1 MTISSDPLPPDLALS
16 DAAPVLSET
25 TTAWMPRLGAPA
37 MPFRVRT
44 TRGERSLADYR
55 GRWLLLFSHPA
66 DFTPV
71 CTSEFIAFAR
81 AHSRFQALGC
91 DLLGL
96 SVDSLF
102 AHLAWVRSI
111 EAGFGVEIPFP
122 IAEDI
127 SMGLA
132 RAYGMLHP
140 ADTSTATVRGSF
152 LIDPTCT
159 IRMLSYYPMTTGRS
173 VEELLRTL
181 AALQESDASGLSTPA
196 DWRPGEEGVLPPPL
210 TVQEAAARSAAGA
223 PDWYYLSQARAKP

>member
-1 MTISSDPLPPDLALS
+1 MTRPSDTPQETPPPNATSAAL
-16 DAAPVLSET
+16 DAAYR
-25 TTAWMPRLGAPA
+25 MPRLGEPA
-37 MPFRVRT
+37 IPFQVRT
-44 TRGERSLADYR
+44 TLGERTLSDYR

-71 CTSEFIAFAR
+71 CTSEFICFAR
-81 AHSRFQALGC
+81 AHDRFQALGC
-91 DLLGL
+91 ELLGL

-111 EAGFGVEIPFP
+111 EAEFGVPIPFP

-127 SMGLA
+127 SMAMA
-132 RAYGMLHP
+132 RAYGMVHP

-152 LIDPTCT
+152 LIDPAGI

-196 DWRPGEEGVLPPPL
+196 DWRPGQEGVLPPPV
-210 TVQEAAARSAAGA
+210 TIQEAAARKDAGA
-223 PDWYYLSQARAKP
+223 PAWYYLPQAVDKR

>member
-1 MTISSDPLPPDLALS
+1 MR
-16 DAAPVLSET
+16 DAAPALPEAATGWV
-25 TTAWMPRLGAPA
+25 PRLGAAA

-81 AHSRFQALGC
+81 AHGRFQALGC
-91 DLLGL
+91 ELLGL

-152 LIDPTCT
+152 LIDPSGS

-196 DWRPGEEGVLPPPL
+196 DWRPGEAGVLPPPL

-223 PDWYYLSQARAKP
+223 PDWYYLSRAARP

>member
-1 MTISSDPLPPDLALS
+1 MPIPPDAPPPEPALR
-16 DAAPVLSET
+16 DAAPALPEAATGWV
-25 TTAWMPRLGAPA
+25 PRLGAAA

-81 AHSRFQALGC
+81 AHGRFQALGC
-91 DLLGL
+91 ELLGL

-152 LIDPTCT
+152 LIDPSGT

-181 AALQESDASGLSTPA
+181 AALQESDASAPPRPTGGPA
-196 DWRPGEEGVLPPPL
+196 RTGCC
-210 TVQEAAARSAAGA
+210 R
-223 PDWYYLSQARAKP
+223 RR

>member
-1 MTISSDPLPPDLALS
+1 MSPHPTPSPNALS
-16 DAAPVLSET
+16 EAAPASSET
-25 TTAWMPRLGAPA
+25 AARLPRLGEPA
-37 MPFRVRT
+37 IPFRVRT
-44 TRGERSLADYR
+44 TRGERSLAEYR

-81 AHSRFQALGC
+81 AHPRFQALGC

-111 EAGFGVEIPFP
+111 EAGFGVAIPFP

-127 SMGLA
+127 SMALA
-132 RAYGMLHP
+132 RAYGMIHP
-140 ADTSTATVRGSF
+140 GDASTATVRGSF
-152 LIDPTCT
+152 LIDPAGVV
-159 IRMLSYYPMTTGRS
+159 RMLSYYPMSTGRS

-196 DWRPGEEGVLPPPL
+196 EWRPGEEGVLPPP
-210 TVQEAAARSAAGA
+210 TTQQEAEARSGAGA
-223 PDWYYLSQARAKP
+223 PAWYYQPQATRR

>member
-1 MTISSDPLPPDLALS
+1 MSIPSDALPPDTALR
-16 DAAPVLSET
+16 DAAP
-25 TTAWMPRLGAPA
+25 TAPEAATGWTPRLGAAA

-44 TRGERSLADYR
+44 TRGERGLADYR
-55 GRWLLLFSHPA
+55 SRWLLLFSHPA

-81 AHSRFQALGC
+81 AHDRFQALGC

-111 EAGFGVEIPFP
+111 EAGFGVAIPFP

-152 LIDPTCT
+152 LIDPAGI
-159 IRMLSYYPMTTGRS
+159 IRMLSYYPMTTGRN

-196 DWRPGEEGVLPPPL
+196 DWRPGEAGVLPPPL

-223 PDWYYLSQARAKP
+223 PDWYYLSQASAGR

>member
-1 MTISSDPLPPDLALS
+1 MPVPTPEPISETVIRE
-16 DAAPVLSET
+16 AAPALAEPSSGWT
-25 TTAWMPRLGAPA
+25 PRLGAPA

-44 TRGERSLADYR
+44 TRGERSLGDYR

-71 CTSEFIAFAR
+71 CTSEFVAFAR
-81 AHSRFQALGC
+81 AYDRFQALGC
-91 DLLGL
+91 DLLGI

-152 LIDPTCT
+152 LIDPAGT

-196 DWRPGEEGVLPPPL
+196 DWRPGQDGVLPPPQ

-223 PDWYYLSQARAKP
+223 PDWYYTPQAGTKR

>member
-1 MTISSDPLPPDLALS
+1 MPIPSDTPTPDASLR
-16 DAAPVLSET
+16 DAAPALLESPT
-25 TTAWMPRLGAPA
+25 SWTPRLGTPA

-44 TRGERSLADYR
+44 TQGERSLGDYR

-81 AHSRFQALGC
+81 AHDHFQALGC

-111 EAGFGVEIPFP
+111 EAGFGVKIPFP

-152 LIDPTCT
+152 LIDATGT

-196 DWRPGEEGVLPPPL
+196 DWQPGEEGVLPPPQ
-210 TVQEAAARSAAGA
+210 TVEEAASRSAAGA
-223 PDWYYLSQARAKP
+223 PAWYYMPQAGKR

>member
-1 MTISSDPLPPDLALS
+1 MPLPPDVPPAGPALR
-16 DAAPVLSET
+16 DAAPALSEPAT
-25 TTAWMPRLGAPA
+25 GWTPRLGAPA
-37 MPFRVRT
+37 MPFHVRT
-44 TRGERSLADYR
+44 TLGKRSLADYR

-81 AHSRFQALGC
+81 AHDRFQALGC

-96 SVDSLF
+96 SIDSLF

-132 RAYGMLHP
+132 RAYGMLHL

-152 LIDPTCT
+152 LIDPAGI

-196 DWRPGEEGVLPPPL
+196 DWRPGEAGVLPPPL

-223 PDWYYLSQARAKP
+223 PDWYYLSQSRAGR